1 MGNSEEERHISA
13 ADITIGDK
21 FLYKGEEVTV
31 LSLKGFYPDDVGI
44 GKVERTGLIDFV
56 ITRNVDRFTLAKDG
70 VYLGNAEK
78 TKSEEK
84 VEYTDE
90 PVTPKDNSEKY
101 DGQKIRAA
109 LDKLIANHNFSAET
123 EKFLNRTA
131 DQLIIN
137 KYDSIDPKM
146 FTSVLFRNN
155 YGTIERINEKL
166 FDGELM
172 PIIDEV
178 NGYINGKNV
187 EYVQKENTTAEK
199 NTPMGNYAPQINDVI
214 ENDDGVYKVANISE
228 NYVTLLEIDTLLPDE
243 KVVSM
248 TDFYKSN
255 FTLLER
261 DETISEAVNTEK
273 SLEITEKAVENAEK
287 SVNKAENYVIRD
299 DNFGD
304 TGGAKSRYAANIEAI
319 KTLKSIEKDGRNA
332 TPDEQDI
339 LANYTG
345 WGAIPQAFDSTNT
358 KWSSEYA
365 ELKELLTPEEYEA
378 ARHSTMNAHYTSPT
392 VISAMYDVLNNF
404 GFEKGNILEPA
415 MGTGNFFGMLPELYK
430 DSNLYGVELDSIT
443 GRIAQQL
450 YPNADIQIKGYE
462 KTSFPDNSFDVAIG
476 NVPFGDYKIS
486 DKRYNDNNFNIHDY
500 FFAKTLDKVHA
511 GGIIAFVT
519 SKGTM
524 DKENDEIRRYI
535 AQRAELL
542 GAVRLPNNAFK
553 ATAGT
558 EVTSDILILQKRERP
573 IEINPDSIE
582 WLKKSETADGLS
594 VNNYFV
600 QHPEMV
606 LGKIT
611 EGNKLYGNSTK
622 DTSCTPIEGA
632 DLKQQLAEA
641 IKNIKGTYRAA
652 DIEIEPKNDDIIPAP
667 ANSRKFSFYEQDGNI
682 YYREAEETMKKVNVS
697 KDLFNRAVGMIE
709 LRDSVHELL
718 NLQLLN
724 SQGYLDSEVEES
736 RKKLNTLY
744 DSFVKKY
751 GNIST
756 PKNAKAFKGDNG
768 YFILSALENTD
779 ESGKVI
785 GKADIFTKNTL
796 KPKIIAAHVE
806 TAEEALILSVSEKGK
821 VDFDFM
827 TELCGM
833 DKDKLISELDGQ
845 IYKLPH
851 GTEKY
856 VTADEYLS
864 GNIRKKMV
872 DIANSDNPNEY
883 EKNYAALQAAM
894 PPRVEAKDIAVK
906 LGSHWVDPK
915 YIRQFILEKF
925 KPDAR
930 TETELN
936 VSYSKV
942 AGVWKIEGQSA
953 AAKTNHTATGTY
965 GTHRKNAYDIIE
977 GILNNSD
984 LVVKDR
990 QKDEYGVEMR
1000 DKSGKYIL
1008 VTNEKETKSV
1018 RHCANIIKSEFAD
1031 WIFKDPDR
1039 RNDLV
1044 NKYNEIFNSFR
1055 YREYDGSHLN
1065 FVGMNTDITLKEHQ
1079 RNAIARGLYG
1089 GNTLLAHAVGA
1100 GKTYEMIAIAM
1111 EGKRLGLHN
1120 KSLFAVPN
1128 SLTEQIGNDFRKLY
1142 PNANILVA
1150 TKKDFEKDNRS
1161 TLLAKMATNDWDAVI
1176 VGHSQFD
1183 RMGLSPQ
1190 RESEYLY
1197 EEIEK
1202 LRSELEKINAENP
1215 TKKKSFTVK
1224 NIEKSITSYTKRLND
1239 LTEKQVKDD
1248 FIDFEQLGFDK
1259 IFVDECHMYKN
1270 LATATKM
1277 RNVAGLGSRGSARA
1291 FNLLM
1296 KAKYLDILTDG
1307 KGTVFASGTPVSNSM
1322 TELYTLMRYLQ
1333 ADTLKDLGIN
1343 HFDEWAADFGEVV
1356 TDYELK
1362 PESDGKYQLKTR
1374 FAKFTNL
1381 PELMAIFKQAA
1392 DIRTADTL
1400 DLEKPQSV
1408 VKEIVAKPSRIQKR
1422 GIKALGER
1430 ASEIRLGGV
1439 DPRVDNMLCVTND
1452 GRKIGLDQRL
1462 LNPALPDDPNS
1473 KVNMC
1478 VQNVF
1483 DIYTQTADKRSTQ
1496 CIFCDLSTPKTESRQ
1511 DRFAVYRPNEEKD
1524 IGYEIIRKKNG
1535 IKRETYFPTIKDYIN
1550 QNADE
1555 DEDKLQD
1562 GDIAVIRR
1570 PNEDKTKIIS
1580 EAAIFENGKFNAS
1593 RSDELLEKLE
1603 MSPIEDMPPKEFN
1616 IYDDIKNKLVERG
1629 VPEKEVAFIHDYD
1642 TPEQKQGLFNKMN
1655 AGEVRI
1661 LLGSTSK
1668 CGAGMNAQKKMI
1680 ALHHLDAPMRPSDVD
1695 PA

>member
-1 MGNSEEERHISA
+1 MEWAKAANWNFQDGICSSSLDNNRLVMSFRIIEKNIPNIDVSERETDGGEIHSPMGNTEEERHISA
-13 ADITIGDK
+13 ADITIGDR

-31 LSLKGFYPDDVGI
+31 SSFNGIYPDDIGI
-44 GKVERTGLIDFV
+44 SKIEKSGSIEYEV
-56 ITRNVDRFTLAKDG
+56 TRNVDKFALANDG
-70 VYLGNAEK
+70 VYLGNSENDR
-78 TKSEEK
+78 SEEK
-84 VEYTDE
+84 TEYTDE
-90 PVTPKDNSEKY
+90 PIISKDNS
-101 DGQKIRAA
+101 
-109 LDKLIANHNFSAET
+109 
-123 EKFLNRTA
+123 
-131 DQLIIN
+131 
-137 KYDSIDPKM
+137 P
-146 FTSVLFRNN
+146 V
-155 YGTIERINEKL
+155 
-166 FDGELM
+166 
-172 PIIDEV
+172 
-178 NGYINGKNV
+178 
-187 EYVQKENTTAEK
+187 
-199 NTPMGNYAPQINDVI
+199 GNYAPHINDII
-214 ENDDGVYKVANISE
+214 ENDDGVYKIADLTE
-228 NYVTLLEIDTLLPDE
+228 KYVTLLETDTLIPNTTIIPI
-243 KVVSM
+243 
-248 TDFYKSN
+248 TDFYKSD
-255 FTLLER
+255 FVLLER
-261 DETISEAVNTEK
+261 DKAISEE
-273 SLEITEKAVENAEK
+273 STEKAVEIVEK
-287 SVNKAENYVIRD
+287 PVSNSENYVISD
-299 DNFGD
+299 DKFGD
-304 TGGAKSRYAANIEAI
+304 MGGAKSRYAANIEAI
-319 KTLKSIEKDGRNA
+319 KTLKSIEADGRNA
-332 TPDEQDI
+332 TPAEQDI

-345 WGAIPQAFDSTNT
+345 WGAIPQAFDGTNT

-378 ARHSTMNAHYTSPT
+378 ARHSTMNAHYTSPI
-392 VISAMYDVLNNF
+392 VISAMYDVLNNL

-462 KTSFPDNSFDVAIG
+462 KTSFPDNSFDVAVG
-476 NVPFGDYKIS
+476 NVPFGDYGIS
-486 DKRYNDNNFNIHDY
+486 DKRYNEYNFNIHDY

-542 GAVRLPNNAFK
+542 GAIRLPNNAFK

-558 EVTSDILILQKRERP
+558 EVTSDILILQKRERA
-573 IEINPDSIE
+573 IEIDPDSME
-582 WLKKSETADGLS
+582 WIKKSETADGLS
-594 VNNYFV
+594 VNTYFV

-641 IKNIKGTYRAA
+641 IKNIKGIYRSA
-652 DIEIEPKNDDIIPAP
+652 EIKVEPKNEDVIPAP
-667 ANSRKFSFYEQDGNI
+667 ANSRKFSFYELDGNI
-682 YYREAEETMKKVNVS
+682 YYREANDTMKKVNVS
-697 KDLFNRAVGMIE
+697 KDVFNRAMGMIKI
-709 LRDSVHELL
+709 RDNVHELL
-718 NLQLLN
+718 NLQLENTSGGFDNEIADCRKRLN
-724 SQGYLDSEVEES
+724 D
-736 RKKLNTLY
+736 LY

-751 GNIST
+751 GNIFA

-768 YFILSALENTD
+768 YFLLTALENKD

-806 TAEEALILSVSEKGK
+806 TAEEALILSVSEKGR
-821 VDFDFM
+821 VDFEFM

-833 DKDKLISELDGQ
+833 DKDRLISELDGQ
-845 IYKLPH
+845 IYKLPQE
-851 GTEKY
+851 TEKY

-864 GNIRKKMV
+864 GNIRKKML
-872 DIANSDNPNEY
+872 DIANSGNPNEY

-930 TETELN
+930 TESELD
-936 VSYSKV
+936 VSYSKA
-942 AGVWKIEGQSA
+942 AGTWKIEGQTA
-953 AAKTNHTATGTY
+953 TAKTNHTASSKY
-965 GTHRKNAYDIIE
+965 GTHRKNAYDIIK

-984 LVVKDR
+984 LLVKDR
-990 QKDEYGVEMR
+990 VKDEYGNDKR
-1000 DKSGKYIL
+1000 DENGKYIL
-1008 VTNEKETKSV
+1008 VTNEEETKAV

-1039 RNDLV
+1039 REALV

-1079 RNAIARGLYG
+1079 KNAVARGLYG
-1089 GNTLLAHAVGA
+1089 GNTLLAHAVGG

-1111 EGKRLGLHN
+1111 EGKRLGLHS

-1128 SLTEQIGNDFRKLY
+1128 SLTEQIGSDFRKLY

-1150 TKKDFEKDNRS
+1150 TKKDFEKNNRAM
-1161 TLLAKMATNDWDAVI
+1161 LLAKMAANDWDAVI

-1183 RMGLSPQ
+1183 RMGLSPE
-1190 RESEYLY
+1190 RESAYLNS
-1197 EEIEK
+1197 EIAK
-1202 LRSELEKINAENP
+1202 LRDELEKIKAENP
-1215 TKKKSFTVK
+1215 DGKRSFTVK
-1224 NIEKSITSYTKRLND
+1224 NIEKSIESYTKKLKD

-1277 RNVAGLGSRGSARA
+1277 RNVAGLGSRGSSRA

-1296 KAKYLDILTDG
+1296 KAKYLDGLTGG
-1307 KGTVFASGTPVSNSM
+1307 KGCIYASGTPVSNSM

-1333 ADTLKDLGIN
+1333 ADTLKDLGIE

-1381 PELMAIFKQAA
+1381 PELMSIFKQAA

-1400 DLEKPQSV
+1400 NLEKPVSV

-1430 ASEIRLGGV
+1430 AAEIRSGSV
-1439 DPRVDNMLCVTND
+1439 DPRIDNMLCVTND

-1462 LNPALPDDPNS
+1462 LNPDYPDDENS

-1478 VQNVF
+1478 VRNVF

-1535 IKRETYFPTIKDYIN
+1535 IKKETYFPTIKDYIN
-1550 QNADE
+1550 KNADE
-1555 DEDKLQD
+1555 EEDKLQD

-1570 PNEDKTKIIS
+1570 PNEDNTKIIS
-1580 EAAIFENGKFNAS
+1580 EAAIFEKGKFNTS

-1603 MSPIEDMPPKEFN
+1603 MSPVEDMPPKEFN
-1616 IYDDIKNKLVERG
+1616 IYDDIKDKLVKQG
-1629 VPEKEVAFIHDYD
+1629 VPEKEIAFIHDYD
-1642 TPEQKQGLFNKMN
+1642 TAEKKQELFNKMN

-1668 CGAGMNAQKKMI
+1668 CGAGMNAR
-1680 ALHHLDAPMRPSDVD
+1680 ATCL
-1695 PA
+1695 